1 MEKVAI
7 QYFISYLEFDGGHS
21 SKSSGHRLSPEP
33 QELLAGVPELRW
45 HHAVEDEVSGAV
57 DEGVDL

>member
-1 MEKVAI
+1 MEKVAM

-33 QELLAGVPELRW
+33 QELPARVPELRG
-45 HHAVEDEVSGAV
+45 H
-57 DEGVDL
+57 

>member
-33 QELLAGVPELRW
+33 QELLAGVPELR
-45 HHAVEDEVSGAV
+45 
-57 DEGVDL
+57 